1 MAAVQL
7 TAPVVRVATRADVPS
22 LFALINSSYHVESG
36 DRPPAFKL
44 STRFL
49 AESELL
55 PLVDSGRVLACDG
68 DAAGG
73 ALLGALSYSV
83 EGSGS
88 GATRAHF
95 GPFAVARGAQGRGVG
110 GALLRAL
117 EARARAEGCAS
128 IDAEVVDLRWDLFPM
143 YFALGFRVVG
153 QLPFPAPERC
163 TRPCHFVCIRREL
176 VGASSG

>member
-1 MAAVQL
+1 MIGGPEDAPDSAHAPSERPL
-7 TAPVVRVATRADVPS
+7 DADALRAIDGLERTALLAFESDAWIDRTARAESPAIVGEVAGYKLVRV
-22 LFALINSSYHVESG
+22 
-36 DRPPAFKL
+36 
-44 STRFL
+44 
-49 AESELL
+49 
-55 PLVDSGRVLACDG
+55 
-68 DAAGG
+68 
-73 ALLGALSYSV
+73 
-83 EGSGS
+83 
-88 GATRAHF
+88 
-95 GPFAVARGAQGRGVG
+95 VARGAQGRGVG

-176 VGASSG
+176 IGASSG